1 MPTLGESLPG
11 FEAVAWFG
19 IVGPPG
25 LSPPIAQKVSSGV
38 AEALRDP
45 EVRVKLAALS
55 AEPMG
60 FTPAQTAAYM
70 REETERWAAVIRT
83 ANVKLD

>member
-1 MPTLGESLPG
+1 
-11 FEAVAWFG
+11 
-19 IVGPPG
+19 
-25 LSPPIAQKVSSGV
+25 V

-45 EVRVKLAALS
+45 EVRARLAALS

-60 FTPAQTAAYM
+60 FTPAQTAAYI
-70 REETERWAAVIRT
+70 REETERWAAVIRS